1 MPPLAD
7 HRVDPT
13 SFDLGRSSTRADP
26 AWGKGEG
33 KRELKRQ
40 RRRIVELQRRLYAEG
55 RQSLLVILQA
65 TDTGGKDST
74 IRRVFRGVNPQGC
87 RVQSFGRPTE
97 LELAH
102 DFLWRVH
109 KETPAAGMIRVFNRS
124 HYEDVLVVRV
134 KELVAESAWRA
145 RYDHINSFEALLA
158 DAGTRIVKFF
168 LHISRQEQKERL
180 EKRLDR
186 PDKHWKFDVG
196 DLRDRELWDDYQDAY
211 AEALVRTTTKA
222 APWYVVP
229 ADQKW
234 YRDVVVATTVADA
247 LADMDPQWPAAAEG
261 LDGLV
266 VPD

>member
-1 MPPLAD
+1 MPTLPD
-7 HRVDPT
+7 HRVDAAAV
-13 SFDLGRSSTRADP
+13 DLAATSTRAAPGWEKD
-26 AWGKGEG
+26 AGKE
-33 KRELKRQ
+33 ELKRQ
-40 RRRIVELQRRLYAEG
+40 RRRIIELQRRLYAEG
-55 RQSLLVILQA
+55 RQSLLVVLQA

-87 RVQSFGRPTE
+87 RVSTFGRPTE

-109 KETPAAGMIRVFNRS
+109 AETPAAGMIRVFNRS

-134 KELVAESAWRA
+134 RELVPEGVWLG

-158 DAGTRIVKFF
+158 DAGTRILKFY
-168 LHISRQEQKERL
+168 LHISREEQKERL

-186 PDKHWKFDVG
+186 ADKHWKFDPG
-196 DLRDRELWDDYQDAY
+196 DLDDRERWDDYRMAY
-211 AEALVRTTTKA
+211 TEALVRTTTA
-222 APWYVVP
+222 RAPWFVVP

-234 YRDVVVATTVADA
+234 YRDVVVATAVADT
-247 LADMDPQWPAAAEG
+247 LEDMDPQWPDPADD

-266 VPD
+266 VPS